1 MSKQVDNNAP
11 LILLRALLDGVRI
24 AIGDDTYC
32 LESGD
37 VAIVGTSSV
46 RGEIL
51 LQTGIT
57 FAGFLDLAAN
67 MTESE
72 LANTAAGNALRQMYK
87 AKGDQQ

>member
-57 FAGFLDLAAN
+57 FAGFIDLATK

-87 AKGDQQ
+87 AKRDQQ